1 MEYANLREEQLN
13 RIESAQQKLA
23 ERQMSL
29 SMKSEELN
37 QMKLIQREQMI
48 QKQQQQDVQFKDSLL
63 KRQPQQQREA
73 LDQNQQ
79 SQQKIVAH
87 KETRI
92 STFPEQE
99 ADKVEPQRPQ
109 TIKPKEPTVKT
120 QETSFKKEP
129 VKAQL
134 KKTEYVSVG

>member
-73 LDQNQQ
+73 LDQNQL
-79 SQQKIVAH
+79 S
-87 KETRI
+87 
-92 STFPEQE
+92 
-99 ADKVEPQRPQ
+99 
-109 TIKPKEPTVKT
+109 
-120 QETSFKKEP
+120 
-129 VKAQL
+129 
-134 KKTEYVSVG
+134 